1 MHGSD
6 GCIDHLH
13 SRVVTGGP
21 RIHDPVPDV
30 SLQTVVAIDPS
41 GTSDP
46 SDKSDIKMKPKNDE
60 IGIIA
65 SLGKDQS
72 RFYLP

>member
-1 MHGSD
+1 MYRSSSRPRHD
-6 GCIDHLH
+6 GGQRID
-13 SRVVTGGP
+13 
-21 RIHDPVPDV
+21 DPVPDV

-41 GTSDP
+41 GTNES
-46 SDKSDIKMKPKNDE
+46 SVKSEIKMKPKNDE